1 MDNDNEPNQSS
12 CFNTNGKLPCAR
24 FVIAAGISLASF
36 TIGCTMTILSP
47 ANSPMLPFY
56 TSLITGAISYWVQ
69 PPSMNDKK

>member
-1 MDNDNEPNQSS
+1 MEEDINQTS

-36 TIGCTMTILSP
+36 TIGCTMTIISQP
-47 ANSPMLPFY
+47 NNPMLPFY